1 MSIKNKIAHF
11 IGGIVIYFPL
21 AVILV
26 LIDGW
31 NDFENKWRFM
41 ASFTLFMTLCEMF
54 ILSKIREGKWFSK
67 KNKNI

>member
-1 MSIKNKIAHF
+1 MIMKEKIAHF
-11 IGGIVIYFPL
+11 IGGIVIFFPL

-41 ASFTLFMTLCEMF
+41 ASFTLFMTFFEMF
-54 ILSKIREGKWFSK
+54 VLSKIREGKWFSK